1 MIPITIRWTA
11 VVAILALVQAGS
23 GPAAVVDP
31 PAATPEKAVA
41 RPSAA
46 QGTWLRIETPR
57 FIVLGEVPRARLH
70 AIAGRLEAFRG
81 ALERLHPGSRT
92 SPRETFVYVFQNPER
107 GRPFTPA
114 ASGGGH
120 PLGISQAYDL
130 GNFVTVAAPRDDPPL
145 EPLLHAYAH
154 QFLDDNFPRLP
165 LAVTEGLAEFDSGFA
180 VPAEGALIGL
190 ANADHVQFLR
200 DQGALPLEQ
209 LFSLDARSPLVVS
222 ENGRRAFVAGSWATM
237 HYLVSGSGEKRPRLP
252 AFLAAL
258 QHGESAAD
266 ASRHAFGVPL
276 DRLQQEVSEYVKGNR
291 FLPVRVK
298 PDPGATSTPDE
309 DPYRERALKRDETL
323 AALGDLIGH
332 VMPERAADAE
342 KYFHEALASNP
353 NQARAHAGL
362 GYLKYSRDQFAE
374 AIPHF
379 ENALAVEP
387 DAMSCYLLARSL
399 LKTNSLAPAVGA
411 APGSGS
417 DTPPWLGR
425 ARDLLARA
433 IALRPWFAA
442 PYVALGATHMMPDGD
457 PRSGIAVLNQARA
470 MLPARTDIAANLVY
484 LMLRQGDFIG
494 AQKLVD
500 EALVHGGDEA
510 ALKAARE
517 AIRTFD
523 EHLAAKQS
531 LRQERS
537 PGKKAAAQAF
547 KQAFVVDQARKVR
560 EELAHTQDPE
570 TRARLEAEIKRLEDS
585 IEAVDGNEAAEIYNE
600 AVDRANQRDY
610 SKAIELLA
618 NLLPRVRDPALKK
631 QVEDLLERFRKDAAR
646 LQQPVR

>member
-11 VVAILALVQAGS
+11 VVAIVAFVQAGP
-23 GPAAVVDP
+23 GPAAGVDP

-46 QGTWLRIETPR
+46 QGAWLRIETPR
-57 FIVLGEVPRARLH
+57 FIVFGEVPRARLL

-114 ASGGGH
+114 LAGGGH
-120 PLGISQAYDL
+120 ALGISQAYDV

-145 EPLLHAYAH
+145 DPLLHAYAH

-165 LAVTEGLAEFDSGFA
+165 LAVTEGLAELDTGFA
-180 VPAEGALIGL
+180 TTAEGTLIGL

-200 DQGALPLEQ
+200 DHGALPLEQ
-209 LFSLDARSPLVVS
+209 QFSLDARSPLVVS

-237 HYLVSGSGEKRPRLP
+237 HYLVSGSGEKRTRLP

-258 QHGESAAD
+258 EDGKSAAD
-266 ASRHAFGVPL
+266 ASSQAFGVPL

-291 FLPVRVK
+291 FLPIRVK
-298 PDPGATSTPDE
+298 PDTGAASTPDE
-309 DPYRERALKRDETL
+309 DPYRERALKRDEAL

-332 VMPERAADAE
+332 LMPERAADAE
-342 KYFHEALASNP
+342 RYFHEALASNP

-362 GYLKYSRDQFAE
+362 GYLKYSRNQFAE

-399 LKTNSLAPAVGA
+399 LKTNSLAAAVGA
-411 APGSGS
+411 APGGA
-417 DTPPWLGR
+417 DTPPWLKR

-433 IALRPWFAA
+433 IALQPRFAA

-457 PRSGIAVLNQARA
+457 PQAGIAALNQARA

-484 LMLRQGDFIG
+484 LLLRQGDFIG

-523 EHLAAKQS
+523 DHLAAKQS

-537 PGKKAAAQAF
+537 PGKKAADQAF

-560 EELAHTQDPE
+560 EELAGTQDPE
-570 TRARLEAEIKRLEDS
+570 TRARLETELKRLEDS

-610 SKAIELLA
+610 AKAIDLLA